1 MQKNSRVTM
10 ANAVNVLAA
19 ALLKCKANASTV
31 TTGDSCLIDVVVAH
45 VKETCRIERLDVTLT
60 LTDGQRG
67 PTTCLLA
74 CTTRQ
79 PRLTGQC
86 LWNAAR
92 SDYES

>member
-45 VKETCRIERLDVTLT
+45 AKRHAASNGLT
-60 LTDGQRG
+60 
-67 PTTCLLA
+67 
-74 CTTRQ
+74 
-79 PRLTGQC
+79 
-86 LWNAAR
+86 
-92 SDYES
+92 